1 MKKKPARKRP
11 KAKSRAPKRP
21 APRKASA
28 KAGATTQAKARSKAT
43 SKPRSKTKATPIAS
57 PRPSAAR
64 KRRSGVA
71 NNPALVDAAPSKG
84 LGPRAGGQ
92 SGDVE
97 GLSDVA
103 SADSE
108 SVEELTEEGQGYE
121 AGIVS
126 GVEDALDPDE
136 GEVTT
141 SERPEDDVPPE
152 YDDDNTKS

>member
-11 KAKSRAPKRP
+11 KAKPRAPKRS

-28 KAGATTQAKARSKAT
+28 KAGATTQAKARSK
-43 SKPRSKTKATPIAS
+43 TKATPIAR

-71 NNPALVDAAPSKG
+71 GTPALVDAVESKG
-84 LGPRAGGQ
+84 LGSRAGGQ

-97 GLSDVA
+97 GLSGIA

-152 YDDDNTKS
+152 YDDDNTKA

>member
-1 MKKKPARKRP
+1 MKKKQARKRP
-11 KAKSRAPKRP
+11 KAKSRAPQRP
-21 APRKASA
+21 ALRKATA
-28 KAGATTQAKARSKAT
+28 KAGAALQAKGRSKTRSKA
-43 SKPRSKTKATPIAS
+43 KATPIAR

-71 NNPALVDAAPSKG
+71 GNPALVDAAPSKG

-97 GLSDVA
+97 GLSGIA

-152 YDDDNTKS
+152 YDDDNTKA

>member
-1 MKKKPARKRP
+1 MKKKPARKRT
-11 KAKSRAPKRP
+11 KAKVRAPKRP

-28 KAGATTQAKARSKAT
+28 KLAATAKAQAKPQAKT
-43 SKPRSKTKATPIAS
+43 GSKTKAREIAKA
-57 PRPSAAR
+57 RPPAAR

-71 NNPALVDAAPSKG
+71 DNPALVEAARSKG
-84 LGPRAGGQ
+84 LGSNAGGQ

-97 GLSDVA
+97 GLSGVA
-103 SADSE
+103 RADSE

-141 SERPEDDVPPE
+141 SERPEDDVPLE
-152 YDDDNTKS
+152 YDDDDTKG

>member
-11 KAKSRAPKRP
+11 KVKDRAPKRG

-28 KAGATTQAKARSKAT
+28 KAGATTQAKARSKT
-43 SKPRSKTKATPIAS
+43 RLKTKAALIAR
-57 PRPSAAR
+57 PHPSAAR
-64 KRRSGVA
+64 KRRSGIA
-71 NNPALVDAAPSKG
+71 DNPALVDAAPSKG
-84 LGPRAGGQ
+84 LGSRAGGQ

-97 GLSDVA
+97 GLSGVA

-141 SERPEDDVPPE
+141 SERPE
-152 YDDDNTKS
+152 

>member
-28 KAGATTQAKARSKAT
+28 KASATTQAKARSKA
-43 SKPRSKTKATPIAS
+43 RSKTKATPIARQ
-57 PRPSAAR
+57 RPSAAR

-71 NNPALVDAAPSKG
+71 DNPALVEATRSKG
-84 LGPRAGGQ
+84 LGSSAAGQ

-97 GLSDVA
+97 GLSGVA

-121 AGIVS
+121 AGIVG

-141 SERPEDDVPPE
+141 SERPEDDVPLE
-152 YDDDNTKS
+152 YDDDNTKA